1 MSRNRMGIL
10 ITIVAAILWGFSGT
24 CAQYIFER
32 FPIAPSHL
40 TSIRMLSAG
49 TILVITGFIKNK
61 ANMLAPWKS
70 KEDSCM
76 LIIFAIFGILF
87 SQLTYLQ
94 AISYTNSGTA
104 TILQYIGPVLV
115 MVTSCIL
122 SRRLPSLKETIAII
136 LAMTGTFF
144 IATHGDLSTM
154 VINTPGLIW
163 GILAAIALALYSL
176 IPGKIAGKYGSVPIT
191 GYGMIIGGIAL
202 AVSSRLW
209 QLNLDVDFRF
219 FLAFSGIVIFGTVLS
234 YSMYLKGLTMIGPV
248 RSSMIASIEPVAAAV
263 FMVVWLSAPFHY
275 MDAVGF
281 GCILATVFLLAKP
294 ATN

>member
-122 SRRLPSLKETIAII
+122 SRRLPSLKEAIAII

-144 IATHGDLSTM
+144 IATHGDVSTM

-176 IPGKIAGKYGSVPIT
+176 IPGKIAGKYGSVSIT

>member
-1 MSRNRMGIL
+1 MRRNRMGIL

-122 SRRLPSLKETIAII
+122 SRRLPSLKEAIAII

-176 IPGKIAGKYGSVPIT
+176 IPGKIAGKYGSISIT
-191 GYGMIIGGIAL
+191 GYGIIIGGIAL

>member
-122 SRRLPSLKETIAII
+122 SRRLPSLKEAIAII

-144 IATHGDLSTM
+144 IATHGDVSTM

-176 IPGKIAGKYGSVPIT
+176 IPGKIAGKYGSVSIT

-281 GCILATVFLLAKP
+281 VCILATVFLLAKP